1 MVQLSAMEAQC
12 SKMFLDCIDWD
23 SDNINYA
30 ELMKMY
36 DMLYQL
42 YCAKLTEE
50 GQDLRREQNIRNW
63 IKETHRARIS
73 GKSK

>member
-1 MVQLSAMEAQC
+1 
-12 SKMFLDCIDWD
+12 MFLDCIDWD